1 MKNQPS
7 KKALKQMISFLLTT
21 SVPRILAE
29 KEKSE
34 VKLNA

>member
-1 MKNQPS
+1 MQKQPS
-7 KKALKQMISFLLTT
+7 KEALKQMISFLLST

-34 VKLNA
+34 VN